1 MNPFKS
7 DSAPYVATLL
17 ISALGWFLTTLHGEI
32 RAIAVLAYHTR
43 ETDGV
48 LTLEMRNISGVV
60 AIKDAEIALI
70 CPKAVSCVRPVSQ
83 SNGVPRYGAVARVQP
98 TGDAPQVTSSDSTQI
113 SARISL
119 PPGGRT
125 RIVTPYDDQPP
136 QFYYFQTTATPMQV
150 VPANGP
156 RGLFI
161 AHYGQMLGA
170 LFALVAGALGVWLV
184 LNLFTRDTKAP
195 KNEPP
200 PLHVVLKLDDGGGG

>member
-7 DSAPYVATLL
+7 DTAPYVATLL
-17 ISALGWFLTTLHGEI
+17 ISALGWLLTTLHGEI
-32 RAIAVLAYHTR
+32 RSIAVLAYQPRLTAG
-43 ETDGV
+43 E

-60 AIKDAEIALI
+60 AIKDAEISLI
-70 CPKAVSCVRPVSQ
+70 CPKTASCVRPVGW
-83 SNGVPRYGAVARVQP
+83 SNGNPRYGSVARVQP

-125 RIVTPYDDQPP
+125 RIVTPYDGQPP
-136 QFYYFQTTATPMQV
+136 EFYYFQTTATPMQV
-150 VPANGP
+150 VKLNSP

-161 AHYGQMLGA
+161 AHYGQLLGA

-184 LNLFTRDTKAP
+184 RNLFTRAP
-195 KNEPP
+195 QEPKDEPP
-200 PLHVVLKLDDGGGG
+200 PLHVVLRLDDGDGR